1 MLWKE
6 KQQLREE
13 NTIIKNWNKVDEANY
28 TNKIIEL
35 ETQVK
40 ILQKILTGANR
51 KIPRKV
57 KEISKLKRQTTLHT
71 LSESS

>member
-6 KQQLREE
+6 NQQLREE
-13 NTIIKNWNKVDEANY
+13 NTIIKNSNEVDKANY
-28 TNKIIEL
+28 TNEIIEL

-40 ILQKILTGANR
+40 ILQKMLAGANR
-51 KIPRKV
+51 KNAGKV